1 MVDILPFNGL
11 IYNKETVTDISSV
24 ISPPYDIISSK
35 KRKALLTS
43 NPYNIVNLILPR
55 DISGKNKYELAKNI
69 LQDWTNK
76 NILKTDSEKCFYIIE
91 EDFYI
96 KGRKRSI
103 TGFIGLTKIEPYHTK
118 KIIRHEKTLSKPK
131 QDRLNLLRSCRTNFG
146 LVYTLY
152 SDPQKKIY
160 SILNTETGKKPFI
173 DITAGYDKTLKF
185 KLWRTSS
192 ANAVEKI
199 IDPMKEKT
207 LIIADGHHRY
217 ETSLIYKNETILN
230 NSADESCFMPENY
243 VLTLYVD
250 SSQEGISIFPTYRI
264 VKFKA
269 YPGYKKILQTIND
282 YFHVENLDT
291 GSDNFINKKLQ
302 NSSSKGEKSFL
313 IYFKEKEFYFLTL
326 KSGVNKIPPYSKKVD
341 YKYENLYVN
350 ILHKFLLNKLE
361 PEYGI
366 EKIKYSCSIE
376 EVKENIN
383 SNNFDMGIILNS
395 VTLKEL
401 EKISSAGKLMPQKS
415 TFFYPKPCTG
425 LVMYKFDSTRIQNLK
440 GDI

>member
-11 IYNKETVTDISSV
+11 IYNKKAVSDISSA
-24 ISPPYDIISSK
+24 ISPPYDIISSE
-35 KRKALLTS
+35 KREALLAS
-43 NPYNIVNLILPR
+43 NPYNIVNLILPQ
-55 DISGKNKYELAKNI
+55 DSNGKNKYALAKNI
-69 LQDWTNK
+69 LQDWTGK
-76 NILKTDSEKCFYIIE
+76 NILKTDDEKCFYIIE

-96 KGRKRSI
+96 KGQKKRI

-118 KIIRHEKTLSKPK
+118 KIIRHEKTLPKPK

-152 SDPQKKIY
+152 SDPQKKI
-160 SILNTETGKKPFI
+160 SGILSTETGKKPFI

-185 KLWRTSS
+185 KLWRLSS
-192 ANAVEKI
+192 ADTVEKI
-199 IDPMKEKT
+199 IDLMKEKT
-207 LIIADGHHRY
+207 LLIADGHHRY
-217 ETSLIYKNETILN
+217 ETSLMYKNETILN

-250 SSQEGISIFPTYRI
+250 SGQEDISIFPTYRI

-269 YPGYKKILQTIND
+269 YPGSKKILQTISN
-282 YFHVENLDT
+282 YFHIENLGT
-291 GSDNFINKKLQ
+291 ESNNFINKKLQ

-313 IYFKEKEFYFLTL
+313 VYFKEKESYFLTL
-326 KSGVNKIPPYSKKVD
+326 KSGVTNIPPYNKKVD
-341 YKYENLYVN
+341 YEYENLDVS

-361 PEYGI
+361 PGYGI
-366 EKIKYSCSIE
+366 EKIKYSHSIE
-376 EVKENIN
+376 EVKENIDN
-383 SNNFDMGIILNS
+383 NNFDMGVILNS

-401 EKISSAGKLMPQKS
+401 EKISSAGRLMPQKS

-425 LVMYKFDSTRIQNLK
+425 LVMYKFDNTKI
-440 GDI
+440 